1 MQAAQFPGVIRF
13 GIFEAD
19 LRSGERR
26 RNGLKVRL
34 PEQSFQIL
42 VMLLTRP
49 GEVVSREEIRQKLWP
64 NNTIVE
70 FDHSINAAVRR
81 LRTALND
88 SADDP
93 QFVETLARRGYRFKL
108 PVETEA
114 AAERHDPAAS
124 LSVANAG
131 HLSLPDSAP
140 DSGDLS
146 GGTISHYHI
155 LQKLGSGGM
164 GVVYKAEDMKL
175 HRLVALKLLSD
186 DLANDRQALESFRRE
201 AHGASALNH
210 P

>member
-1 MQAAQFPGVIRF
+1 MQAAQRSDVIRF
-13 GIFEAD
+13 GIFEVD
-19 LRSGERR
+19 LRSGELR

-42 VMLLTRP
+42 TMLLTRM
-49 GEVVSREEIRQKLWP
+49 GEVITREEIRQKLWP

-108 PVETEA
+108 LVETEA

-124 LSVANAG
+124 SSVANAG

-140 DSGDLS
+140 
-146 GGTISHYHI
+146 
-155 LQKLGSGGM
+155 
-164 GVVYKAEDMKL
+164 
-175 HRLVALKLLSD
+175 
-186 DLANDRQALESFRRE
+186 ESSTARRY
-201 AHGASALNH
+201 
-210 P
+210 